1 MATETRDRKHARRYQ
16 RAGAPLPRPTTAEI
30 QELMRL
36 REAARRNG
44 DEASRQAVLAF
55 AVEHK
60 IGAGAGTVVD

>member
-1 MATETRDRKHARRYQ
+1 MSTNARKHIRSYSRS
-16 RAGAPLPRPTTAEI
+16 GLLPRPTVAEI
-30 QELMRL
+30 QKFMRL

-44 DEASRQAVLAF
+44 DDASRQAVLAF